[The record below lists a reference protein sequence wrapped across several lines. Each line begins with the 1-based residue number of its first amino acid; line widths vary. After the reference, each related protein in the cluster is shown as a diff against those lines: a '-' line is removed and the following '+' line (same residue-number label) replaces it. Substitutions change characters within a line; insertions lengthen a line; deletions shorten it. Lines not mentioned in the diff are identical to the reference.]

1 MWLDFNKQNT
11 QNFHPSRTGCKRS
24 KEGKIKHMWDIIC
37 FFLYKLM
44 YQIIETIGK
53 SWIVESMLVKCKRK
67 DWDLLFVCMPIFFQH
82 SIHICIYI
90 YIWIWFNGLRF
101 GKLRFGKN
109 VGEYEKLRR
118 FSSWIFV
125 NQNKQ
130 KGSLQNSK
138 VKGQLGVKKDMEVKC
153 KRTCTVWCLLSHQLS
168 NGTQCR
174 ITLAIKN

>member
-67 DWDLLFVCMPIFFQH
+67 DWDLLFVCMPIFFPTLH
-82 SIHICIYI
+82 THMYIYI
-90 YIWIWFNGLRF
+90 YEYGSMVCGLGNCGLGKMLESTRNYGGFPAEFLWI
-101 GKLRFGKN
+101 KT
-109 VGEYEKLRR
+109 
-118 FSSWIFV
+118 
-125 NQNKQ
+125 NK
-130 KGSLQNSK
+130 KDRCRTLKSK
-138 VKGQLGVKKDMEVKC
+138 VNLEWKKTWK
-153 KRTCTVWCLLSHQLS
+153 
-168 NGTQCR
+168 
-174 ITLAIKN
+174 

>member
-90 YIWIWFNGLRF
+90 YMNMVQWFA
-101 GKLRFGKN
+101 
-109 VGEYEKLRR
+109 VWEIAVWEKCWRVREITEVFQLN
-118 FSSWIFV
+118 FCES
-125 NQNKQ
+125 KQ
-130 KGSLQNSK
+130 T
-138 VKGQLGVKKDMEVKC
+138 
-153 KRTCTVWCLLSHQLS
+153 KRIAAEL
-168 NGTQCR
+168 
-174 ITLAIKN
+174 